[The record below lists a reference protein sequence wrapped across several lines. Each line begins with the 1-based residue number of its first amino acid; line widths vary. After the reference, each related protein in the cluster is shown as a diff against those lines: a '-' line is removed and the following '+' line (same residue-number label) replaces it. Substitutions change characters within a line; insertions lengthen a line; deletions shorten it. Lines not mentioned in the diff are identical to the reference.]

1 MRFVSCEPLS
11 EDISQQINLDGV
23 GWLIAGGESG
33 TNPEYRWDPQ
43 ADWRKEMQDEVGHR
57 TMKNQWAWNLY
68 MKSMYAGIPFF
79 FKQVSATKSEQGADA
94 LGEIIH
100 QMPSPPK
107 GLVWSPTK
115 EEKELAA
122 IQ

>member
-1 MRFVSCEPLS
+1 VRFVSCEPLS

-68 MKSMYAGIPFF
+68 MKSMYAGHSILLQAGFLN
-79 FKQVSATKSEQGADA
+79 QVRAGRRCA
-94 LGEIIH
+94 GEIIH
-100 QMPSPPK
+100 QMPSPSK
-107 GLVWSPTK
+107 GLVWAPT
-115 EEKELAA
+115 E
-122 IQ
+122 